1 MHITTKGG
9 SSTQKK
15 YATSMAEFCGEKLLG
30 TRLFPKVSVEIQF
43 VKNHNSKPINKDKQH
58 PIPTGYCKYCD
69 INLYGAD
76 KKPIT
81 ACDLVDCTVYD
92 PFSLIY

>member
-1 MHITTKGG
+1 MKDM
-9 SSTQKK
+9 KK
-15 YATSMAEFCGEKLLG
+15 RNIKTLKE
-30 TRLFPKVSVEIQF
+30 RIQF